1 MINNSQAI
9 KTVLLVYVSS
19 VPIKVRGSL
28 LRAMDTSNSA
38 RILVTSE
45 ITPLQVPRKKPRTPL
60 PKLQIGILLILQLVE
75 PIASLSIFPY
85 INQVWLQDDEVFYC
99 DVQFWHCFPT
109 QLIRELGITGGDD
122 AAVGYYAGIIVGAAI
137 LWFARTSIFIR
148 STGIAVFCRADTD
161 SV

>member
-45 ITPLQVPRKKPRTPL
+45 TTPLQGPRKKPRTPL
-60 PKLQIGILLILQLVE
+60 PKFQIGILLVLQLVE
-75 PIASLSIFPY
+75 PIAALSIFPY
-85 INQVWLQDDEVFYC
+85 INQV
-99 DVQFWHCFPT
+99 
-109 QLIRELGITGGDD
+109 
-122 AAVGYYAGIIVGAAI
+122 
-137 LWFARTSIFIR
+137 
-148 STGIAVFCRADTD
+148 
-161 SV
+161 